1 MKNAINYYYNLTP
14 CDIRQSKNGYH
25 FVCDNYN
32 YVLEE
37 CFRTTE
43 ELYELYN
50 LEYYLYN
57 QKVYLHQFILNKSN
71 EIVTEINSKK
81 YVLLRKL
88 ITNDKKITIEDLI
101 RFSNI
106 KVPYNYKNI
115 TKSNWRDLWI
125 QRVDYIEYQIDAN
138 KNRFKILSNNV
149 DYFIGII
156 ETAISLLLNKYKV
169 DLYLAHRRVKSDTK
183 LTDLYNP
190 LNIVVDT
197 RVRDIS
203 EYYKNYFFKYNVSEN
218 EILNILDN
226 VNYTD
231 DEKVLFFIRF
241 LFPSDFLDLYDE
253 ILINGTNE
261 KLLNNIINKTNEYEE
276 LIRNMYL
283 VLYRKRLL
291 PDIEWL
297 KKM

>member
-25 FVCDNYN
+25 FEHESYS

-50 LEYYLYN
+50 LEYYLYD

-71 EIVTEINSKK
+71 EIVTEINNKR

-88 ITNDKKITIEDLI
+88 ITNDKKITFEDLR

-106 KVPYNYKNI
+106 KILPNYKNI
-115 TKSNWRDLWI
+115 TKNNWRDLWI
-125 QRVDYIEYQIDAN
+125 QKVDYIEYQIDAN
-138 KNRFKILSNNV
+138 KNRYKILSHNV

-156 ETAISLLLNKYKV
+156 ETAISLLLNKYSV
-169 DLYLAHRRVKSDTK
+169 ELYLSHRRVKSDTK
-183 LTDLYNP
+183 VTDLYDP
-190 LNIVVDT
+190 LNIIVDT

-218 EILNILDN
+218 EILNFLNDTS
-226 VNYTD
+226 YSY
-231 DEKVLFFIRF
+231 DEKILFFIRF

-253 ILINGTNE
+253 ILLNGSNE
-261 KLLNNIINKTNEYEE
+261 KLLNNIINKTNDYEE
-276 LIRNMYL
+276 LIKNMYL
-283 VLYRKRLL
+283 ILYRKRLL